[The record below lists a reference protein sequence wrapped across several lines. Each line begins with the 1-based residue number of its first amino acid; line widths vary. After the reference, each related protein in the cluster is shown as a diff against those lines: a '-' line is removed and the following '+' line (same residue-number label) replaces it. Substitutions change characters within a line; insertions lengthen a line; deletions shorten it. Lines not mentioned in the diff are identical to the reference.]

1 MIVIVTVITG
11 RVLIMGLLC
20 EMEIIQ
26 EISIIEKGNQ
36 YEFAKRDEMSGYS
49 Q

>member
-11 RVLIMGLLC
+11 RVLIMGLR

-26 EISIIEKGNQ
+26 GI
-36 YEFAKRDEMSGYS
+36 
-49 Q
+49 